1 MRAVIIGAGKIGYN
15 IAETLSQEG
24 HDVFVIEKD
33 EERQQVVEENL
44 DVQALLGNGA
54 DSRLLESIEI
64 EKSDLL
70 IAVTENDEL
79 NMLSCMLA
87 GQYGV
92 KKTVARVRK
101 PEYDR
106 NNKLSSNPAL
116 NVDLLINPER
126 VAAAEI
132 AKIISVPEAV
142 DVNYYAKGKI
152 TLLEL
157 RIEKGNP
164 VINCALKEI
173 HGQHHFLVAAILR
186 EDTLIIPR
194 GDDQILLGDRVLLIG
209 RTDQMREIENYL
221 GFHRQTIHS
230 VMLVGGSRVAFYLTQ
245 LLEKRGLEVKI
256 IEKDYKHCKFLAGQL
271 NEAIILNGDG
281 SDIDLLQD
289 EGVQESDLFVALTED
304 DKLNI
309 LVSLMA
315 KRLGAGRTIAQVR
328 RSDYLPLIEAV
339 GIDVAISPRLL
350 TAEAVLRFVRNS
362 EFLSINVLE
371 KGSAEVYEII
381 VNSRMKRL
389 INRPIKELGLPK
401 GILIGARFRN
411 NDAVIPS
418 GSDVLLPGDRII
430 IFAAA
435 ATVRKVEYFL
445 RLEV

>member
-64 EKSDLL
+64 EKADLL

-101 PEYDR
+101 PEYNR

-164 VINCALKEI
+164 VVNCALKEI
-173 HGQHHFLVAAILR
+173 HGQYHFLVAAILR

-194 GDDQILLGDRVLLIG
+194 GDDQILLGDRVFLIG
-209 RTDQMREIENYL
+209 RTDQMREIEKYL

-362 EFLSINVLE
+362 EFLSISVL
-371 KGSAEVYEII
+371 
-381 VNSRMKRL
+381 
-389 INRPIKELGLPK
+389 
-401 GILIGARFRN
+401 
-411 NDAVIPS
+411 
-418 GSDVLLPGDRII
+418 DRKS
-430 IFAAA
+430 
-435 ATVRKVEYFL
+435 VV
-445 RLEV
+445 

>member
-15 IAETLSQEG
+15 IAETLSNEG
-24 HDVFVIEKD
+24 HDVYVIEKD
-33 EERQQVVEENL
+33 EERKQIVEENL
-44 DVQALLGNGA
+44 DVQVMMGNGA
-54 DSRLLESIEI
+54 DSRLLESIDI
-64 EKSDLL
+64 EGADLL

-79 NMLSCMLA
+79 NMMACMLA

-106 NNKLSSNPAL
+106 NNKLASNPAL
-116 NVDLLINPER
+116 NIDLMINPER

-157 RIEKGNP
+157 LIESDNSSIGY
-164 VINCALKEI
+164 ALKDLRGK
-173 HGQHHFLVAAILR
+173 HQFLVAAIYR
-186 EDTLIIPR
+186 DGNLIIPR
-194 GDDQILLGDRVLLIG
+194 GDDKILQGDRVFLIG
-209 RTDQMREIENYL
+209 RTDQMREVEKVL
-221 GFHRQTIHS
+221 GFQRRTIRS
-230 VMLVGGSRVAFYLTQ
+230 VMLMGGSRVAFYLAQ

-256 IEKDYKHCKFLAGQL
+256 IEKDYKHCKYLAGQL
-271 NEAIILNGDG
+271 DEAIILNGDG

-289 EGVQESDLFVALTED
+289 EGVQDTDLFVALTED

-315 KRLGAGRTIAQVR
+315 KRLGAKKIIAQVR
-328 RSDYLPLIEAV
+328 RSDYMPLIEAV
-339 GIDVAISPRLL
+339 GIDIAISPRLL

-362 EFLSINVLE
+362 EFLSLSVLE

-381 VNSRMKRL
+381 VNAHMKRI
-389 INRPIKELGLPK
+389 INKPVKDLGLPK
-401 GILIGARFRN
+401 GILIGALFRN

-418 GSDVLLPGDRII
+418 GNDVLMPGDRII

-435 ATVRKVEYFL
+435 TAVRKVEYFL
-445 RLEV
+445 RQEA

>member
-1 MRAVIIGAGKIGYN
+1 
-15 IAETLSQEG
+15 
-24 HDVFVIEKD
+24 
-33 EERQQVVEENL
+33 
-44 DVQALLGNGA
+44 
-54 DSRLLESIEI
+54 
-64 EKSDLL
+64 
-70 IAVTENDEL
+70 
-79 NMLSCMLA
+79 
-87 GQYGV
+87 
-92 KKTVARVRK
+92 
-101 PEYDR
+101 
-106 NNKLSSNPAL
+106 
-116 NVDLLINPER
+116 
-126 VAAAEI
+126 
-132 AKIISVPEAV
+132 
-142 DVNYYAKGKI
+142 
-152 TLLEL
+152 
-157 RIEKGNP
+157 
-164 VINCALKEI
+164 
-173 HGQHHFLVAAILR
+173 
-186 EDTLIIPR
+186 
-194 GDDQILLGDRVLLIG
+194 
-209 RTDQMREIENYL
+209 MREIENYL

>member
-15 IAETLSQEG
+15 IAETLSNEG
-24 HDVFVIEKD
+24 HDVYVIEKD
-33 EERQQVVEENL
+33 EERKQIVEENL
-44 DVQALLGNGA
+44 DVQVMMGNGA
-54 DSRLLESIEI
+54 DSRLLESIDI
-64 EKSDLL
+64 EGADLL

-79 NMLSCMLA
+79 NMMACMLA

-106 NNKLSSNPAL
+106 NNKLASNPAL
-116 NVDLLINPER
+116 NIDLMINPER

-157 RIEKGNP
+157 LIESGNSS
-164 VINCALKEI
+164 IGYALKDLRGK
-173 HGQHHFLVAAILR
+173 HQFLVAAIYR
-186 EDTLIIPR
+186 DGNLIIPR
-194 GDDQILLGDRVLLIG
+194 GDDKILQGDRVFLIG
-209 RTDQMREIENYL
+209 RTDQMREVEKVL
-221 GFHRQTIHS
+221 GFQRRTIRS
-230 VMLVGGSRVAFYLTQ
+230 VMLMGGSRVAFYLAQ

-256 IEKDYKHCKFLAGQL
+256 IEKDYKHCKYLAGQL
-271 NEAIILNGDG
+271 DEAIILNGDG

-289 EGVQESDLFVALTED
+289 EGVQDTDLFVALTED

-315 KRLGAGRTIAQVR
+315 KRLGAKKIIAQVR
-328 RSDYLPLIEAV
+328 RSDYMPLIEAV
-339 GIDVAISPRLL
+339 GIDIAISPRLL

-362 EFLSINVLE
+362 EFLSLSVLE

-381 VNSRMKRL
+381 VNAHMKRI
-389 INRPIKELGLPK
+389 INKPIKDLGLPK
-401 GILIGARFRN
+401 GILIGALFRN

-418 GSDVLLPGDRII
+418 GNDVLMPGDRII

-435 ATVRKVEYFL
+435 TAVRKVEYFL
-445 RLEV
+445 RQEA